1 MVLPG
6 RLSEAAAPLR
16 HVDEPVA
23 GRPDLLAAFFCE
35 VTEVYRSAKV

>member
-1 MVLPG
+1 VYY
-6 RLSEAAAPLR
+6 R

-23 GRPDLLAAFFCE
+23 GRPDLPAAFFCE